1 MSAARPTRI
10 AERYPGR
17 YLGRNTG
24 RAASLSIRGP
34 LAAGLVAAL
43 LALACW
49 AALVA
54 PAAAQAFGPSI
65 VPDGSTATL
74 VSQDAAGRSLV
85 SLAPADNRGTSLNR
99 FGQFDVT
106 AAGADLD
113 NQTSKALTIVNEVT
127 STRST
132 TLAGE
137 VRVLG
142 PSANVLIANPNGI
155 ILQSGSFVNV
165 GNLGLI
171 TASVE
176 PSTTGPWRL
185 PLKRG
190 EIRVLGAAVSL
201 PANLTLA
208 GKQLRLD
215 APLTSTGGSAGEDE
229 IQLITG
235 EQDLSLDG
243 QQRDTSWLQ
252 AGAGSG
258 ASSQQA
264 AMVLGAQAA
273 LQAGALTLIARD
285 SADGKGG
292 ATLEF
297 AGSLVAQRSIDVSAA
312 AAVVAK
318 GARWSAGQDL
328 LLRAT
333 LLDLGNDS
341 HFTAQAGAVLLSS
354 SQGDISLVASK
365 VSGQKRKDGAVLSR
379 GGVSFDAAG
388 KLSVSGSQLESLGD
402 DLSLVSGS
410 RTSVQDSSL
419 AANRALLISSQGDA
433 DLRGLELQSGEDMRL
448 LADGDLVIADVRAD
462 AASDLRLDGH
472 SIRLAATLERQTY
485 LKASQGGLTL
495 LATGSGI
502 TNLGALLQGARK
514 DGGDAVSQGAVTLIA
529 GGDIVNQSLAADR
542 LAAIFGQDG
551 PVWLQA
557 GGALRNINGRLLSNA
572 DMKLTAA
579 GQVENRSLTNGHGLA
594 LGAEIAYVRA
604 EKTLAITGDSLVN
617 VAGEISAGTI
627 HARLAKSIEQRALA
641 LGGLK
646 LRKRRCFWFACSYSL
661 KSLPAFSDASI
672 RADQSAD
679 LEAGAWLSNL
689 GGSFVAGEDLRLA
702 APSQHSSVL
711 LLALAYQ
718 RPGGLN
724 RLFLGPR
731 VFLKRES
738 QGGLILAGDTLSIE
752 GSLERRGGGLMAG
765 EALKLSR
772 PERFSAVPGAVKP
785 QAIGWFSP
793 VLARLVRR

>member
-1 MSAARPTRI
+1 M
-10 AERYPGR
+10 
-17 YLGRNTG
+17 
-24 RAASLSIRGP
+24 
-34 LAAGLVAAL
+34 AL

-49 AALVA
+49 AALLA
-54 PAAAQAFGPSI
+54 LAAAQAVGHSI

-74 VSQDAAGRSLV
+74 VNQDAAGRSLV
-85 SLAPADNRGTSLNR
+85 SLAPADKQGTSLNR
-99 FGQFDVT
+99 FSQFDVT

-113 NQTSKALTIVNEVT
+113 NQASQALTIVNEVT

-137 VRVLG
+137 LRVLG

-155 ILQSGSFVNV
+155 ILQSGSFVNI

-190 EIRVLGAAVSL
+190 EIRVLGAPVSL

-215 APLTSTGGSAGEDE
+215 APLTSTGSGAGEDE

-252 AGAGSG
+252 AGSGSG

-285 SADGKGG
+285 SADGNGG
-292 ATLEF
+292 AALEF
-297 AGSLVAQRSIDVSAA
+297 AGSLEAARSIDVSAA
-312 AAVVAK
+312 AAVAAK
-318 GARWSAGQDL
+318 GVRWSAGQDL

-333 LLDLGNDS
+333 VLDLSDDS

-354 SQGDISLVASK
+354 SQGDISLTASK
-365 VSGQKRKDGAVLSR
+365 VSGQKRKDGAALSR
-379 GGVSFDAAG
+379 GGVSVDAAG
-388 KLSVSGSQLESLGD
+388 SLSVTGSQLESKAD

-410 RTSVQDSSL
+410 RANVQDSSL
-419 AANRALLISSQGDA
+419 TASRAILVSSQAGA
-433 DLRGLELQSGEDMRL
+433 NLAGLELQAGEDMRL

-495 LATGSGI
+495 LATVGGI

-529 GGDIVNQSLAADR
+529 GGDLVNQSLAADR

-572 DMKLTAA
+572 DMKLSAA

-594 LGAEIAYVRA
+594 LGAEIAYMRA
-604 EKTLAITGDSLVN
+604 EKSLTITADSLVN

-627 HARLAKSIEQRALA
+627 HARLAKNIEQRALA
-641 LGGLK
+641 LGSTT

-661 KSLPAFSDASI
+661 KSLPVFSDASI

-679 LEAGAWLSNL
+679 LEAGAWLSNQ

-702 APSQHSSVL
+702 APIQRSSVL
-711 LLALAYQ
+711 LLPLAYQ

-738 QGGLILAGDTLSIE
+738 QGGQILAGGTLAIE
-752 GSLERRGGGLMAG
+752 GALQRQGGSLLAG
-765 EALKLSR
+765 KALVLSST
-772 PERFSAVPGAVKP
+772 ERFSAVPGAAKAVM
-785 QAIGWFSP
+785 IGWFHP
-793 VLARLVRR
+793 LLTRLAPR